1 LTPPELVVLPGGAKA
16 VKASLDPK
24 TCDPSAQPTDVTVCV
39 STPNSPGHC
48 KRLPGWAK
56 VEVIV
61 AASPASGT
69 FTATGV
75 GCWQE
80 ITRLPQPACRTTGPI
95 SSTI

>member
-1 LTPPELVVLPGGAKA
+1 LTPPELVVLPGGAKGVRA
-16 VKASLDPK
+16 TLNPK
-24 TCDPSAQPTDVTVCV
+24 TCDPAAQQTDVTVCL
-39 STPNSPGHC
+39 STPNSPGRC

-56 VEVIV
+56 TEVIV
-61 AASPASGT
+61 PASPASGT

-80 ITRLPQPACRTTGPI
+80 LTRSLQPACRTTGPI